1 MDSAKEI
8 ARDMLD
14 AINVDSSGFIGAVA
28 KGFISFPV
36 SLGYL
41 GYDFMDTEHRRE
53 NRDDKFRIAQLV
65 KKTPFNK
72 NVVGNVINVFIDDFI
87 SRVDIPS
94 LGVRMAGSVAGK
106 VFFSQL
112 TGIKLG
118 SVISERATTAIF
130 AGTIIGALLSIGAE
144 SSRAI
149 YSSRYLREN
158 NPETY
163 YRLKRMGDL
172 DLIYFMVED
181 TVKPFEQACRVSESN
196 PEEFERICE
205 YFFGGL

>member
-14 AINVDSSGFIGAVA
+14 AINVDSSGFLVVVVKGA
-28 KGFISFPV
+28 ISLPV
-36 SLGYL
+36 NLSYL
-41 GYDFMDTEHRRE
+41 GYDFMDIEHRRE
-53 NRDDKFRIAQLV
+53 NRDDKFRIAQLI

-72 NVVGNVINVFIDDFI
+72 EVVGKVINVFINDFI
-87 SRVDIPS
+87 SRVNMPS
-94 LGVRMAGSVAGK
+94 LGMQMAGSVAGK
-106 VFFSQL
+106 MLFSQW

-149 YSSRYLREN
+149 YSSRYLRER

-163 YRLKRMGDL
+163 YRLRCMGDL
-172 DLIYFMVED
+172 DLIYFLVED
-181 TVKPFEQACRVSESN
+181 TVKPFEQACRVSEHNS
-196 PEEFERICE
+196 EEFDRICE
-205 YFFGGL
+205 YFLEGL